1 MVTPTEGI
9 DMKTRRIGYLFS
21 CVTCVT
27 ALLISSCATKT
38 DSVQQVGTHSPLA
51 VLEDPA
57 QGESTSL
64 GGTGRLRVTDRC
76 VELELAETGARRL
89 LAWRSAQVEWT
100 SGTIAFT
107 TANGDRLTIKA
118 GDSVTVSGEDLAG
131 DEPVERNVRWV
142 AEPDASC
149 TRDVFIVHDARLV
162 EPR

>member
-1 MVTPTEGI
+1 M
-9 DMKTRRIGYLFS
+9 
-21 CVTCVT
+21 
-27 ALLISSCATKT
+27 
-38 DSVQQVGTHSPLA
+38 
-51 VLEDPA
+51 LEDLG

-64 GGTGRLRVTDRC
+64 GGAGRLHVTDRC
-76 VELELAETGARRL
+76 VELEPAETGGRRL
-89 LAWRSAQVEWT
+89 LAWRSAQVEWA

-107 TANGDRLTIKA
+107 TTNGNRLTIKA

-149 TRDVFIVHDARLV
+149 ARDVFIVHDARLV

>member
-1 MVTPTEGI
+1 MSA
-9 DMKTRRIGYLFS
+9 RRILILFS
-21 CVTCVT
+21 CVAAVA
-27 ALLISSCATKT
+27 ALALSSCASKT
-38 DSVQQVGTHSPLA
+38 DTARQAGPHGPLA
-51 VLEDPA
+51 VLEDLG

-64 GGTGRLRVTDRC
+64 GGTGRLHVTDRC

-107 TANGDRLTIKA
+107 TTNGSRLTIKA